1 MFVFSFKANKPRLI
15 IILCVVICVLVA
27 GVLVLNSRK
36 EPVSN
41 GNSINYTAK
50 TANDCISFLSQFG
63 WSVNEE
69 PVEVREVII
78 PSEFNDTYE
87 AYNAIQK
94 NQGLDLEPYK
104 SYRAKKWVFEI
115 KNYPD
120 YPADCGYIRAT
131 LLVFEGVVIGGDV
144 SSIEQDGFIQGFEY
158 PETKLSQPTEP
169 SSSPVA
175 EQ

>member
-1 MFVFSFKANKPRLI
+1 M
-15 IILCVVICVLVA
+15 
-27 GVLVLNSRK
+27 NSRK
-36 EPVSN
+36 KPVAN
-41 GNSINYTAK
+41 DGSISYIAK
-50 TANDCISFLSQFG
+50 NASDCISFLSQFG

-78 PSEFNDTYE
+78 PSEFNDTYT
-87 AYNAIQK
+87 AYNVIQK

-104 SYRAKKWVFEI
+104 GFRAKKWIFEV

-131 LLVFEGVVIGGDV
+131 LLVYDGAVIGGDI
-144 SSIEQDGFIQGFEY
+144 SSIEQNGFIQGFEF
-158 PETKLSQPTEP
+158 PSTNVTSPTSLP
-169 SSSPVA
+169 AA

>member
-15 IILCVVICVLVA
+15 VALCVVICVLIA
-27 GVLVLNSRK
+27 GTLALNSRK
-36 EPVSN
+36 KPVAN
-41 GNSINYTAK
+41 DGSISYIAK
-50 TANDCISFLSQFG
+50 NASDCISFLSQFG

-78 PSEFNDTYE
+78 PSEFNDTYT
-87 AYNAIQK
+87 AYNVIQK

-104 SYRAKKWVFEI
+104 GFRAKKWIFEV

-131 LLVFEGVVIGGDV
+131 LLVYDGAVIGGDI
-144 SSIEQDGFIQGFEY
+144 SSIEQNGFIQGFEF
-158 PETKLSQPTEP
+158 PNTAVTSPTSLP
-169 SSSPVA
+169 AA

>member
-1 MFVFSFKANKPRLI
+1 MFVFSFKANKPKLI
-15 IILCVVICVLVA
+15 VALCIVICVLIA
-27 GVLVLNSRK
+27 GTLALNSRK
-36 EPVSN
+36 KPVAN
-41 GNSINYTAK
+41 DGSISYIAK
-50 TANDCISFLSQFG
+50 NASDCISFLSQFG

-78 PSEFNDTYE
+78 PSEFNDTYT
-87 AYNAIQK
+87 AYNVIQK

-104 SYRAKKWVFEI
+104 GFRAKKWIFEV

-131 LLVFEGVVIGGDV
+131 LLVYDGAVIGGDI
-144 SSIEQDGFIQGFEY
+144 SSIEQNGFIQGFEF
-158 PETKLSQPTEP
+158 PSTNVTSPTSFP
-169 SSSPVA
+169 AA